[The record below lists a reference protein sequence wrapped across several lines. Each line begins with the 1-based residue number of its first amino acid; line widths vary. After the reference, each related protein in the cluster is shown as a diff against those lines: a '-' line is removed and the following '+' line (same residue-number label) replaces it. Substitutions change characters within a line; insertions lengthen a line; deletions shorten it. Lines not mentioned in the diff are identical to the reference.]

1 MVPPNAAIRAVS
13 PLKLVPIG
21 PGDVLT
27 SGVPQRNNQGMFSKI
42 FDLHRVIE
50 WLRLEGTLKII

>member
-27 SGVPQRNNQGMFSKI
+27 SGVPQRNNQGMCSKI
-42 FDLHRVIE
+42 SKHLIFIE
-50 WLRLEGTLKII
+50 S

>member
-42 FDLHRVIE
+42 SKHLIFIE
-50 WLRLEGTLKII
+50 S